1 MIVCMGALS
10 PSESSLPEFG
20 IVIITHDKAFVNKYF
35 CKIGIEK
42 LNTLYYNALER
53 EVTEMA
59 TDSGQNSF
67 RRGVMSLVILGL
79 LKKEDMYG
87 YQLVQETER
96 KSGGRITTQ
105 EGSLYPVLYKLVDQG
120 LISDRKVLVGKR
132 MTRVYYHLEPAGE
145 QRLKELIREYEEVTN
160 GVLQIIEGCDTDG
173 SQCPSYAVSMGSARG
188 TAGQQETEET
198 NPVQS
203 RVLRPGFCY

>member
-1 MIVCMGALS
+1 MGVFS
-10 PSESSLPEFG
+10 PSESPLPKFG
-20 IVIITHDKAFVNKYF
+20 IVIITHNIAFVNKYF
-35 CKIGIEK
+35 CKIGIEIIST
-42 LNTLYYNALER
+42 LHYNTLER
-53 EVTEMA
+53 EVTGMA

-160 GVLQIIEGCDTDG
+160 GVLQIIEGCDMDG
-173 SQCPSYAVSMGSARG
+173 SECPSPAVSMGSARG
-188 TAGQQETEET
+188 TAGQQEAEKT

-203 RVLRPGFCY
+203 GILRPGFCY

>member
-1 MIVCMGALS
+1 
-10 PSESSLPEFG
+10 
-20 IVIITHDKAFVNKYF
+20 
-35 CKIGIEK
+35 
-42 LNTLYYNALER
+42 
-53 EVTEMA
+53 MA
-59 TDSGQNSF
+59 ADNGQMSF

-96 KSGGRITTQ
+96 QSGGRIVTQ

-145 QRLKELIREYEEVTN
+145 QRLKEVTN
-160 GVLQIIEGCDTDG
+160 GVLQIIEGCDMDG
-173 SQCPSYAVSMGSARG
+173 MECPSSAVSMGSARG

-203 RVLRPGFCY
+203 GSLRPGLCY